1 MAGASEEGGGV
12 EESTPGST
20 VEARSK
26 RGLSGSMSLRTRKL
40 GRRLSRSMSI
50 VALKLPEKAQSITR
64 SSSKLM
70 RSGNRDKKN
79 RSFELSIILPDKTQK
94 QVTVWGNN
102 TVAEI
107 LCEPLNELGAVLVG
121 LPSGPLSAPQT
132 LPLGGSVPLPDSPPP
147 APPEALLFLGGSKA
161 PVEPRASASVLEG
174 EVLVV
179 EYQPPQWD
187 GRDLDTFIA
196 WEKIYASTLFS
207 AVELY
212 GKPLLR
218 AAVITKEEYHLL
230 FYFLESVSEASEA
243 LTERMRK
250 YIDSGLLIS
259 DLKQEDDD
267 TSLLEKSIIEEDPKS
282 QNSILTELIQE
293 GVITQHDVDTSS
305 VITNSEFNDSN
316 ATDNRKIDDDNRS
329 SVSSVSLRKVI
340 VDIPIECEESV
351 ADNSI
356 VETSDN
362 VTTVTIRSGRECCA
376 DHRIS
381 AEVSE
386 NVWANVRWDFLNP
399 TDFGYDQIPSVKRS
413 RSESAITP
421 ICQRKN
427 EDLYERLHDHDVEAE
442 SCGSITPYES
452 IEDLYDCIK
461 NAQYSSAAAEESSPS
476 TESQSEPQYPD
487 YFEKAST
494 TRQSSASS
502 EKSGASSAFPFSK
515 CGSSDTDA
523 FTSCESTS
531 GISTFATKS
540 IPESLKCRE
549 LPPPPADGVCS
560 ESAIL
565 LKQLFTGELMDAYGE
580 FLAAYPYARALLRRK
595 IRRDEH
601 FAALA
606 DIRRGA
612 AKYTISDYLELP
624 IERLAQYERLVGG
637 GCARR
642 RAARLSD
649 LERVQDLFPHDYL
662 ALHDA
667 DAPAALASHHAQKQK
682 SLRKRP
688 SLDISG
694 TISASSSNL
703 SPRTFIMEAPV
714 QLSPLGTT
722 SPPLDRHL
730 FLFSDLLLVGKAR
743 GTNCFKLKES
753 VRLAELWISLPDSDD
768 TGFMIGWPT
777 VTGVANYLAIYPT
790 QAARDTWYRKIQ
802 NALTAQLATEPKST
816 NIQIFYKDA
825 TTSIE
830 FCKTVSVNPEMSARC
845 VVRQALHVLQSGS
858 TEPEADGEHDEH
870 ESDARFGAA
879 TEFTLCV
886 RTARDAPPTP
896 LRGIERPHA
905 VQMSRIRQTL
915 SNEDGFD
922 LEHVNAKNN
931 PCGLVFELRKK
942 NQGLKNGNTTGGR
955 GLRLLRRGTRLFG
968 VALTRLCGGAPPP
981 ALLLALRR
989 LRALAPL
996 THGVFRRSANAKA
1009 LRLLRDK
1016 LDTLGPW
1023 AESCPELE
1031 RAPVLLLAALVKEFF
1046 RALPQPLLSADLY
1059 PAWLQVLTLSQNE
1072 KVTAVRSLLLKLPK
1086 AHYTMLTYF
1095 ICLLQAIA
1103 KKSNINLMC
1112 PMNLGV
1118 CVGPSLLW
1126 PNTPCDK
1133 APKAVPMVV
1142 ELLIVKAEA
1151 LFGPQIAGLLGNGSP
1166 ETSNALLD
1174 SGAEES
1180 DSLHSVGISLDS
1192 MELSTPRKEKL
1203 SLSRDSGLTLSEDD
1217 SNSNGGNSPA
1227 PRNILHSLSAPT
1239 CNMQQESKLVARYN
1253 IDNHNVSGLPQV
1265 SQRQNIYSNKAELYS
1280 TVSDELYTTPY
1291 IGERYVHN
1299 SINIGISNGIDERN
1313 YVSKTALQRSTAD
1326 IYDQSPAKYITGL
1339 EPQKPPR
1346 SNVSKAARTSKV
1358 YSMFAETQ
1366 ETNKN
1371 INNKN
1376 FSRAKSSDNLLEA
1389 KQENIENK
1397 RDLVSSQENI
1407 VYSNIHDL
1415 AMFTENIQRQNQYQT
1430 QAETVTNTN
1439 YARVYTG
1446 WEKKSANYTSKTS
1459 NCITENI
1466 YHAPTTKKHGETSKS
1481 KNDGNLTPAATIFT
1495 RNDWTRQAARTKSLE
1510 VSEEALANAEKLR
1523 NGNYDMTNCCRKRR
1537 FDPAHMCTKSCTAPP
1552 ANREQ
1557 DKNQNPN
1564 PLQNSYS
1571 YVDNIHNNNS
1581 DENKKSRLRNYN
1593 TNKLNQSKSLANIIL
1608 HSDSSSSDTLYQP
1621 QNSFNSRSTESP
1633 ASENSFENCYTTQ
1646 YIDPLYTSVYNRRR
1660 DIYHDMKSPN
1670 MFPSDIYK
1678 ATPTA
1683 VQPEYNNSEYEH
1695 NNNNKKTPH
1704 MPPPVPPRKMVYQ
1717 RVLKKFQPVHVNKDD
1732 KNSRS
1737 KSVPRLYRE
1746 PSEGPDAKGQ
1756 NDMIALEGSES
1767 DTESESYV

>member
-1 MAGASEEGGGV
+1 MAGANGEGGVV
-12 EESTPGST
+12 EEVSPGNA
-20 VEARSK
+20 VEGRK

-50 VALKLPEKAQSITR
+50 VAMKLPEKAHSITR
-64 SSSKLM
+64 TSSKLI
-70 RSGNRDKKN
+70 RTASRDKKN

-102 TVAEI
+102 TVAEVV
-107 LCEPLNELGAVLVG
+107 CEPLQEVGVVVAG
-121 LPSGPLSAPQT
+121 LPTGPLCAPQT
-132 LPLGGSVPLPDSPPP
+132 VPLAEPLPLPGAFITTPP
-147 APPEALLFLGGSKA
+147 APPAALLFLGGSKA
-161 PVEPRASASVLEG
+161 PVEPRASAASLEG

-179 EYQPPQWD
+179 EYQPPLWD
-187 GRDLDTFIA
+187 GKDLETFIA
-196 WEKIYASTLFS
+196 WEKIYAATLYS

-230 FYFLESVSEASEA
+230 FYYLESVSEASEA

-250 YIDSGLLIS
+250 YIDSGLLLN
-259 DLKQEDDD
+259 DGKKEDDTHSI
-267 TSLLEKSIIEEDPKS
+267 TSKKSIIIDEEEK
-282 QNSILTELIQE
+282 SILTELIQE
-293 GVITQHDVDTSS
+293 GVLSQQDVDGSS
-305 VITNSEFNDSN
+305 VITNSEFNEPS
-316 ATDNRKIDDDNRS
+316 DNRKFEDDNRS
-329 SVSSVSLRKVI
+329 SISSISASLRKVI
-340 VDIPIECEESV
+340 VDIPINCDESA

-356 VETSDN
+356 IESSDN
-362 VTTVTIRSGRECCA
+362 VTTVTIRSSGQCCA

-381 AEVSE
+381 ADANE

-399 TDFGYDQIPSVKRS
+399 TDFGYDLVRSVKRS
-413 RSESAITP
+413 RSESALTP
-421 ICQRKN
+421 VARRRN
-427 EDLYERLHDHDVEAE
+427 EEIYEALRDGE

-461 NAQYSSAAAEESSPS
+461 NSQYISAAAVESSPS

-487 YFEKAST
+487 YYEKAST

-502 EKSGASSAFPFSK
+502 DKSGASSAFPFSK
-515 CGSSDTDA
+515 CGSSDSTSV

-531 GISTFATKS
+531 GISTFASKS

-549 LPPPPADGVCS
+549 LPPPPTEGEEG

-565 LKQLFTGELMDAYGE
+565 LKQLFMGELMDAYGE
-580 FLAAYPYARALLRRK
+580 YLSAYPFARALLRRK
-595 IRRDEH
+595 ARRDEH
-601 FAALA
+601 FTALA

-612 AKYTISDYLELP
+612 AKHTITDYLELP

-642 RAARLSD
+642 RAAKLSD

-667 DAPAALASHHAQKQK
+667 DAPAALASHHAQKSK

-688 SLDISG
+688 SLDIGG
-694 TISASSSNL
+694 TVSTNSSSL

-714 QLSPLGTT
+714 QLCPLGAT
-722 SPPLDRHL
+722 SPPLDRNL
-730 FLFSDLLLVGKAR
+730 FLFSDLLLVGKSR

-753 VRLAELWISLPDSDD
+753 VRLAEIWLSLPDGDD
-768 TGFMIGWPT
+768 TGFLIGWPT
-777 VTGVANYLAIYPT
+777 VTGVANYLATYPT

-802 NALTAQLATEPKST
+802 NALNTQLSTEPKST
-816 NIQIFYKDA
+816 NIQIFYKDV
-825 TTSIE
+825 TSSIE
-830 FCKTVSVNPEMSARC
+830 FCKTVSVGPEMSAKC
-845 VVRQALHVLQSGS
+845 VVRQALHVLQNGS
-858 TEPEADGEHDEH
+858 SEGENEGDGEGENEGD
-870 ESDARFGAA
+870 SRWGPA

-886 RTARDAPPTP
+886 RTARDAPLTP
-896 LRGIERPHA
+896 LQGIERPHA
-905 VQMSRIRQTL
+905 IQMSRIRQTL

-942 NQGLKNGNTTGGR
+942 NQSLKNGNTTPAR
-955 GLRLLRRGTRLFG
+955 GLRLLRRGGRLFG
-968 VALTRLCGGAPPP
+968 VALTRLCNGTPPP
-981 ALLLALRR
+981 ALLQALRR
-989 LRALAPL
+989 LRSIAPL

-1016 LDTLGPW
+1016 LDALGPW
-1023 AESCPELE
+1023 AEGCAELD

-1046 RALPQPLLSADLY
+1046 RALPQPLLVAELY
-1059 PAWLQVLTLSQNE
+1059 SSWLQVLSLSQVE

-1126 PNTPCDK
+1126 PNTPCDR

-1142 ELLIVKAEA
+1142 ELLIVKADD
-1151 LFGPQIAGLLGNGSP
+1151 LFGPQISSLLGNGSP
-1166 ETSNALLD
+1166 ELSNALLD

-1192 MELSTPRKEKL
+1192 MELTTPRKEKL

-1239 CNMQQESKLVARYN
+1239 CNMQQESKLVSRYHT
-1253 IDNHNVSGLPQV
+1253 DNHNVNGLPRMT
-1265 SQRQNIYSNKAELYS
+1265 QRQNNYSNKAEMYS
-1280 TVSDELYTTPY
+1280 TVNEELYTTPY
-1291 IGERYVHN
+1291 TGERYVHN

-1326 IYDQSPAKYITGL
+1326 IYGQSPAKYITGL

-1346 SNVSKAARTSKV
+1346 SLSKSARTSKV

-1366 ETNKN
+1366 EVEKN
-1371 INNKN
+1371 ASNKN
-1376 FSRAKSSDNLLEA
+1376 FNRAKSSDNLLET
-1389 KQENIENK
+1389 KQESMDNK

-1415 AMFTENIQRQNQYQT
+1415 AMFTENIQRQNQYQS
-1430 QAETVTNTN
+1430 NISNSNIN
-1439 YARVYTG
+1439 YSRVYSG
-1446 WEKKSANYTSKTS
+1446 WEHKSANYNS
-1459 NCITENI
+1459 NTANTMDI
-1466 YHAPTTKKHGETSKS
+1466 YGQMTKKQGETSQNKS
-1481 KNDGNLTPAATIFT
+1481 SGNGTPAATIFT
-1495 RNDWTRQAARTKSLE
+1495 RNDWSRQAARTKSLE
-1510 VSEEALANAEKLR
+1510 VNEEGQTNNTERVR
-1523 NGNYDMTNCCRKRR
+1523 NGNYEVNITNCCRKRR
-1537 FDPAHMCTKSCTAPP
+1537 FDPAHMCTKTCGTSQSSIN
-1552 ANREQ
+1552 NREY
-1557 DKNQNPN
+1557 DKHAMN

-1571 YVDNIHNNNS
+1571 YVDSIHSNNS
-1581 DENKKSRLRNYN
+1581 EENKKIRHRNYTN
-1593 TNKLNQSKSLANIIL
+1593 NKLNQSKSLANIVL
-1608 HSDSSSSDTLYQP
+1608 HSDSSSCDTLYQP

-1646 YIDPLYTSVYNRRR
+1646 YIEPLYTSVYNRRR
-1660 DIYHDMKSPN
+1660 DIFHEDKSSN
-1670 MFPSDIYK
+1670 MFTSDIYK

-1683 VQPEYNNSEYEH
+1683 VQPEYHNSEKEQT
-1695 NNNNKKTPH
+1695 NNKKPPH

-1717 RVLKKFQPVHVNKDD
+1717 RVLKKFQPVHVNKDE
-1732 KNSRS
+1732 KALRS
-1737 KSVPRLYRE
+1737 KSVPRLYNG
-1746 PSEGPDAKGQ
+1746 SDKIDQ
-1756 NDMIALEGSES
+1756 NVLALDCSES

>member
-1 MAGASEEGGGV
+1 MF
-12 EESTPGST
+12 ESLVS
-20 VEARSK
+20 
-26 RGLSGSMSLRTRKL
+26 
-40 GRRLSRSMSI
+40 RL
-50 VALKLPEKAQSITR
+50 T
-64 SSSKLM
+64 
-70 RSGNRDKKN
+70 
-79 RSFELSIILPDKTQK
+79 
-94 QVTVWGNN
+94 
-102 TVAEI
+102 
-107 LCEPLNELGAVLVG
+107 
-121 LPSGPLSAPQT
+121 
-132 LPLGGSVPLPDSPPP
+132 SPPV
-147 APPEALLFLGGSKA
+147 SRRRHT
-161 PVEPRASASVLEG
+161 VH
-174 EVLVV
+174 
-179 EYQPPQWD
+179 
-187 GRDLDTFIA
+187 
-196 WEKIYASTLFS
+196 
-207 AVELY
+207 
-212 GKPLLR
+212 
-218 AAVITKEEYHLL
+218 AA
-230 FYFLESVSEASEA
+230 
-243 LTERMRK
+243 
-250 YIDSGLLIS
+250 
-259 DLKQEDDD
+259 
-267 TSLLEKSIIEEDPKS
+267 
-282 QNSILTELIQE
+282 
-293 GVITQHDVDTSS
+293 
-305 VITNSEFNDSN
+305 
-316 ATDNRKIDDDNRS
+316 
-329 SVSSVSLRKVI
+329 
-340 VDIPIECEESV
+340 
-351 ADNSI
+351 
-356 VETSDN
+356 
-362 VTTVTIRSGRECCA
+362 RE
-376 DHRIS
+376 
-381 AEVSE
+381 
-386 NVWANVRWDFLNP
+386 
-399 TDFGYDQIPSVKRS
+399 
-413 RSESAITP
+413 
-421 ICQRKN
+421 
-427 EDLYERLHDHDVEAE
+427 
-442 SCGSITPYES
+442 
-452 IEDLYDCIK
+452 
-461 NAQYSSAAAEESSPS
+461 
-476 TESQSEPQYPD
+476 
-487 YFEKAST
+487 
-494 TRQSSASS
+494 
-502 EKSGASSAFPFSK
+502 
-515 CGSSDTDA
+515 
-523 FTSCESTS
+523 
-531 GISTFATKS
+531 
-540 IPESLKCRE
+540 
-549 LPPPPADGVCS
+549 VCS
-560 ESAIL
+560 EPEEDAAPVQRRSRTA
-565 LKQLFTGELMDAYGE
+565 KQLLDKRRKARLSCADLTATVNAEPERTSRMDALKA
-580 FLAAYPYARALLRRK
+580 FLPLRQSKSLGRLDGLK
-595 IRRDEH
+595 E
-601 FAALA
+601 
-606 DIRRGA
+606 
-612 AKYTISDYLELP
+612 

-694 TISASSSNL
+694 SISASSSSL

-753 VRLAELWISLPDSDD
+753 VRLAEVWISLSDGDD
-768 TGFMIGWPT
+768 TGFMVGWPT
-777 VTGVANYLAIYPT
+777 ITGVANYLAIYPT

-802 NALTAQLATEPKST
+802 NALTAQLSTEPKST

-825 TTSIE
+825 TSSIE
-830 FCKTVSVNPEMSARC
+830 FCKTVSVSPEMSARC
-845 VVRQALHVLQSGS
+845 VVRQALQVLQNGS
-858 TEPEADGEHDEH
+858 AEPDADGDADDH
-870 ESDARFGAA
+870 ETDPRWGAVN
-879 TEFTLCV
+879 EFTLCV

-942 NQGLKNGNTTGGR
+942 NQGLKNGNSTGGR
-955 GLRLLRRGTRLFG
+955 GLRLLRRGGRLFG

-981 ALLLALRR
+981 ALLLAMRR

-1023 AESCPELE
+1023 AEGCPELE

-1151 LFGPQIAGLLGNGSP
+1151 LFGPQIAGLLGNGNP
-1166 ETSNALLD
+1166 ESSNALLD

-1227 PRNILHSLSAPT
+1227 PRNILHSMSAPT
-1239 CNMQQESKLVARYN
+1239 CNIQQESKLVVRYN

-1265 SQRQNIYSNKAELYS
+1265 NQRQNIYSNKAELYS
-1280 TVSDELYTTPY
+1280 TVNEELYTTPY
-1291 IGERYVHN
+1291 MGERYVHN
-1299 SINIGISNGIDERN
+1299 SINIGISNGTDERN
-1313 YVSKTALQRSTAD
+1313 YIPKKGLQRSTAD
-1326 IYDQSPAKYITGL
+1326 IYEQSPAKYITGL

-1358 YSMFAETQ
+1358 YSMFADTQ
-1366 ETNKN
+1366 EANKN
-1371 INNKN
+1371 ISNKN
-1376 FSRAKSSDNLLEA
+1376 FNRAKSSDNLLES
-1389 KQENIENK
+1389 KLENIDSK

-1415 AMFTENIQRQNQYQT
+1415 AMFTENIQRQNQYQSQT
-1430 QAETVTNTN
+1430 ETISNTN

-1446 WEKKSANYTSKTS
+1446 WEKKSANYTSKT
-1459 NCITENI
+1459 NNNNTEHI
-1466 YHAPTTKKHGETSKS
+1466 YGQMTKKQEEPSQSKADVS
-1481 KNDGNLTPAATIFT
+1481 LTPAATIFT

-1510 VSEEALANAEKLR
+1510 VSEEVLGNTDKLR
-1523 NGNYDMTNCCRKRR
+1523 NGSYEITNSCRKRR
-1537 FDPAHMCTKSCTAPP
+1537 FDPAHMCTKSCTAQP

-1557 DKNQNPN
+1557 EKQTPN

-1571 YVDNIHNNNS
+1571 YVDSIQNTNS
-1581 DENKKSRLRNYN
+1581 EDYKKSRLRNYN

-1646 YIDPLYTSVYNRRR
+1646 YIEPLYTSVYNRRR
-1660 DIYHDMKSPN
+1660 DIFHDMKSSN

-1683 VQPEYNNSEYEH
+1683 VKPEYNISEYER
-1695 NNNNKKTPH
+1695 NNNNKAPPH

-1746 PSEGPDAKGQ
+1746 PSNGTDAKGQ
-1756 NDMIALEGSES
+1756 NNIIALEGSES

>member
-1 MAGASEEGGGV
+1 MAGANGEGGVMEEVSPGNAV
-12 EESTPGST
+12 EG
-20 VEARSK
+20 RK

-50 VALKLPEKAQSITR
+50 VAMKLPEKAHSITR
-64 SSSKLM
+64 TSSKLM
-70 RSGNRDKKN
+70 RTASRDKKN

-102 TVAEI
+102 TVAEVV
-107 LCEPLNELGAVLVG
+107 CEPLQEVGVVVAG
-121 LPSGPLSAPQT
+121 LPTGPLCAPQT
-132 LPLGGSVPLPDSPPP
+132 VPLAEPLPLPGAFITTPP
-147 APPEALLFLGGSKA
+147 APPAALLFLGGSKA
-161 PVEPRASASVLEG
+161 PVEPRASAASLEG

-179 EYQPPQWD
+179 EYQPPLWD
-187 GRDLDTFIA
+187 GKDLETFIA
-196 WEKIYASTLFS
+196 WEKIYAATLYS

-230 FYFLESVSEASEA
+230 FYYLESVSEASEA

-250 YIDSGLLIS
+250 YIDSGLLLN
-259 DLKQEDDD
+259 DGKKEDDTHSI
-267 TSLLEKSIIEEDPKS
+267 TSKKSIIIDEEEK
-282 QNSILTELIQE
+282 SILTELIQE
-293 GVITQHDVDTSS
+293 GVLSQQDVDGSS
-305 VITNSEFNDSN
+305 VITNSEFNEPS
-316 ATDNRKIDDDNRS
+316 DNRKFEDDNRS
-329 SVSSVSLRKVI
+329 SISSISASLRKVI
-340 VDIPIECEESV
+340 VDIPINCDESA

-356 VETSDN
+356 IESSDN
-362 VTTVTIRSGRECCA
+362 VTTVTIRSSGQCCA

-381 AEVSE
+381 ADANE

-399 TDFGYDQIPSVKRS
+399 TDFGYDLVRSVKRS
-413 RSESAITP
+413 RSESALTP
-421 ICQRKN
+421 VARRRN
-427 EDLYERLHDHDVEAE
+427 EEIYEALRDGE

-461 NAQYSSAAAEESSPS
+461 NSQYISAAAVESSPS

-487 YFEKAST
+487 YYEKAST

-502 EKSGASSAFPFSK
+502 DKSGASSAFPFSK
-515 CGSSDTDA
+515 CGSSDSTSV

-531 GISTFATKS
+531 GISTFASKS

-549 LPPPPADGVCS
+549 LPPPPTEGEEG

-565 LKQLFTGELMDAYGE
+565 LKQLFMGELMDAYGE
-580 FLAAYPYARALLRRK
+580 YLSAYPFARALLRRK
-595 IRRDEH
+595 ARRDEH
-601 FAALA
+601 FTALA

-612 AKYTISDYLELP
+612 AKHTITDYLELP

-642 RAARLSD
+642 RAAKLSD

-667 DAPAALASHHAQKQK
+667 DAPAALASHHAQKSK

-688 SLDISG
+688 SLDIGG
-694 TISASSSNL
+694 TVSTNSSSL

-714 QLSPLGTT
+714 QLCPLGAT
-722 SPPLDRHL
+722 SPPLDRNL
-730 FLFSDLLLVGKAR
+730 FLFSDLLLVGKSR

-753 VRLAELWISLPDSDD
+753 VRLAEIWLSLPDGDD
-768 TGFMIGWPT
+768 TGFLIGWPT
-777 VTGVANYLAIYPT
+777 VTGVANYLATYPT

-802 NALTAQLATEPKST
+802 NALNTQLSTEPKST
-816 NIQIFYKDA
+816 NIQIFYKDV
-825 TTSIE
+825 TSSIE
-830 FCKTVSVNPEMSARC
+830 FCKTVSVGPEMSAKC
-845 VVRQALHVLQSGS
+845 VVRQALHVLQNGS
-858 TEPEADGEHDEH
+858 SEGENEGDGEGENEGD
-870 ESDARFGAA
+870 SRWGPA

-886 RTARDAPPTP
+886 RTARDAPLTP
-896 LRGIERPHA
+896 LQGIERPHA
-905 VQMSRIRQTL
+905 IQMSRIRQTL

-942 NQGLKNGNTTGGR
+942 NQSLKNGNTTPAR
-955 GLRLLRRGTRLFG
+955 GLRLLRRGGRLFG
-968 VALTRLCGGAPPP
+968 VALTRLCNGTPPP
-981 ALLLALRR
+981 ALLQALRR
-989 LRALAPL
+989 LRSIAPL

-1016 LDTLGPW
+1016 LDALGPW
-1023 AESCPELE
+1023 AEGCAELD

-1046 RALPQPLLSADLY
+1046 RALPQPLLVAELY
-1059 PAWLQVLTLSQNE
+1059 SSWLQVLSLSQVE

-1126 PNTPCDK
+1126 PNTPCDR

-1142 ELLIVKAEA
+1142 ELLIVKADD
-1151 LFGPQIAGLLGNGSP
+1151 LFGPQISSLLGNGSP
-1166 ETSNALLD
+1166 ELSNALLD

-1192 MELSTPRKEKL
+1192 MELTTPRKEKL

-1239 CNMQQESKLVARYN
+1239 CNMQQESKLVSRYHT
-1253 IDNHNVSGLPQV
+1253 DNHNVNGLPRMT
-1265 SQRQNIYSNKAELYS
+1265 QRQNNYSNKAEMYS
-1280 TVSDELYTTPY
+1280 TVNEELYTTPY
-1291 IGERYVHN
+1291 TGERYVHN

-1326 IYDQSPAKYITGL
+1326 IYGQSPAKYITGL

-1346 SNVSKAARTSKV
+1346 SLSKSARTSKV

-1366 ETNKN
+1366 EVEKN
-1371 INNKN
+1371 ASNKN
-1376 FSRAKSSDNLLEA
+1376 FNRAKSSDNLLET
-1389 KQENIENK
+1389 KQESMDNK

-1415 AMFTENIQRQNQYQT
+1415 AMFTENIQRQNQYQS
-1430 QAETVTNTN
+1430 NISNSNIN
-1439 YARVYTG
+1439 YSRVYSG
-1446 WEKKSANYTSKTS
+1446 WEHKSANYNS
-1459 NCITENI
+1459 NTANTMDI
-1466 YHAPTTKKHGETSKS
+1466 YGQMTKKQGETSQNKS
-1481 KNDGNLTPAATIFT
+1481 SGNGTPAATIFT
-1495 RNDWTRQAARTKSLE
+1495 RNDWSRQAARTKSLE
-1510 VSEEALANAEKLR
+1510 VNEEGQTNNTERVR
-1523 NGNYDMTNCCRKRR
+1523 NGNYEVNITNCCRKRR
-1537 FDPAHMCTKSCTAPP
+1537 FDPAHMCTKTCGTSQSSIN
-1552 ANREQ
+1552 NREY
-1557 DKNQNPN
+1557 DKHAMN

-1571 YVDNIHNNNS
+1571 YVDSIHSNNS
-1581 DENKKSRLRNYN
+1581 EENKKIRHRNYTN
-1593 TNKLNQSKSLANIIL
+1593 NKLNQSKSLANIVL
-1608 HSDSSSSDTLYQP
+1608 HSDSSSCDTLYQP

-1646 YIDPLYTSVYNRRR
+1646 YIEPLYTSVYNRRR
-1660 DIYHDMKSPN
+1660 DIFHEDKSSN
-1670 MFPSDIYK
+1670 MFTSDIYK

-1683 VQPEYNNSEYEH
+1683 VQPEYHNSEKEQT
-1695 NNNNKKTPH
+1695 NNKKPPH

-1717 RVLKKFQPVHVNKDD
+1717 RVLKKFQPVHVNKDE
-1732 KNSRS
+1732 KALRS
-1737 KSVPRLYRE
+1737 KSVPRLYNG
-1746 PSEGPDAKGQ
+1746 SDKIDQ
-1756 NDMIALEGSES
+1756 NVLALDCSES

>member
-1 MAGASEEGGGV
+1 MEETTPSSAV
-12 EESTPGST
+12 EG
-20 VEARSK
+20 RGK

-107 LCEPLNELGAVLVG
+107 VCDLLNELGAVLTG
-121 LPSGPLSAPQT
+121 LPSGPLSAPLA
-132 LPLGGSVPLPDSPPP
+132 LPLGGDLPPPDSPPP
-147 APPEALLFLGGSKA
+147 APPVALLFLGGSKA

-187 GRDLDTFIA
+187 GRDLETFIA

-250 YIDSGLLIS
+250 YIDSGLLINDS
-259 DLKQEDDD
+259 KQEDEDLN
-267 TSLLEKSIIEEDPKS
+267 LLEKSIIEEEPKS
-282 QNSILTELIQE
+282 LLTELIQE

-305 VITNSEFNDSN
+305 VITNSEFNESN
-316 ATDNRKIDDDNRS
+316 VTDNRKIDDDNRS

-340 VDIPIECEESV
+340 VDIPIECDDSV
-351 ADNSI
+351 VDNSI
-356 VETSDN
+356 VETNDN
-362 VTTVTIRSGRECCA
+362 VTTVTIRSSGQCCA

-381 AEVSE
+381 ADASE

-399 TDFGYDQIPSVKRS
+399 TDFGYDQIPSVKRT
-413 RSESAITP
+413 RSESALTP
-421 ICQRKN
+421 VSQRKN
-427 EDLYERLHDHDVEAE
+427 DDLYERLHDHDVEAE

-476 TESQSEPQYPD
+476 TESQSEPQFPD
-487 YFEKAST
+487 YYEKAST

-523 FTSCESTS
+523 FTSCDSTS

-549 LPPPPADGVCS
+549 LPPPPSTDGVSS

-565 LKQLFTGELMDAYGE
+565 LKQLFTGELLDAYGE
-580 FLAAYPYARALLRRK
+580 FLTAYPYARALLRRK
-595 IRRDEH
+595 ARRDEH

-694 TISASSSNL
+694 TISASSSSL

-753 VRLAELWISLPDSDD
+753 VRLAEVWISLSDGDD

-777 VTGVANYLAIYPT
+777 ITGVANYLAIYPT

-802 NALTAQLATEPKST
+802 NALTAQLSTEPKST

-825 TTSIE
+825 TSSIE
-830 FCKTVSVNPEMSARC
+830 FCKTVSVSPEMSAHC
-845 VVRQALHVLQSGS
+845 VVRQALQVLQNGS
-858 TEPEADGEHDEH
+858 TEPDADGDADDH
-870 ESDARFGAA
+870 ETDTRWGAVN
-879 TEFTLCV
+879 EFTLCV
-886 RTARDAPPTP
+886 RTSRDAPPTP

-942 NQGLKNGNTTGGR
+942 NQGLKNGNSTGGR
-955 GLRLLRRGTRLFG
+955 GLRLLRRGGRLFG

-981 ALLLALRR
+981 ALLLAMRR

-1023 AESCPELE
+1023 AEGCPELE

-1151 LFGPQIAGLLGNGSP
+1151 LFGPQISGLLGNGNP
-1166 ETSNALLD
+1166 ESSNALLD

-1227 PRNILHSLSAPT
+1227 PRNILHSMSAPT

-1265 SQRQNIYSNKAELYS
+1265 NQRQNIYSNKAELYS
-1280 TVSDELYTTPY
+1280 TVNEELYTTPY
-1291 IGERYVHN
+1291 MGERYVHN

-1313 YVSKTALQRSTAD
+1313 YIPKKGLQRSTAD
-1326 IYDQSPAKYITGL
+1326 IYEQSPAKYITGL

-1366 ETNKN
+1366 EANKN
-1371 INNKN
+1371 ISNKN
-1376 FSRAKSSDNLLEA
+1376 FNRAKSSDNLLES
-1389 KQENIENK
+1389 KQENFDSK

-1415 AMFTENIQRQNQYQT
+1415 AMFTENIQRQNHYQS
-1430 QAETVTNTN
+1430 QAETVSNTN

-1446 WEKKSANYTSKTS
+1446 WEKKSANYTSKT
-1459 NCITENI
+1459 NNNNTENI
-1466 YHAPTTKKHGETSKS
+1466 YGQMTKKQGEPSQSKA
-1481 KNDGNLTPAATIFT
+1481 DGNLTPAATIFT

-1510 VSEEALANAEKLR
+1510 VSEEVLANADKLR
-1523 NGNYDMTNCCRKRR
+1523 NGSYEVTNCCRKRR
-1537 FDPAHMCTKSCTAPP
+1537 FDPAHMCTKSCTAQP

-1557 DKNQNPN
+1557 EKHTPN

-1571 YVDNIHNNNS
+1571 YVDSIQNTNS
-1581 DENKKSRLRNYN
+1581 EDHKKSRLRNYN

-1646 YIDPLYTSVYNRRR
+1646 YIEPLYTSVYNRRR
-1660 DIYHDMKSPN
+1660 DIFHDMKSQN

-1683 VQPEYNNSEYEH
+1683 VKPEYNNSEYER
-1695 NNNNKKTPH
+1695 NNNNKAPPH

-1737 KSVPRLYRE
+1737 KSVPRLFRE
-1746 PSEGPDAKGQ
+1746 PSNGADAKDQ
-1756 NDMIALEGSES
+1756 NNIIALEGSES